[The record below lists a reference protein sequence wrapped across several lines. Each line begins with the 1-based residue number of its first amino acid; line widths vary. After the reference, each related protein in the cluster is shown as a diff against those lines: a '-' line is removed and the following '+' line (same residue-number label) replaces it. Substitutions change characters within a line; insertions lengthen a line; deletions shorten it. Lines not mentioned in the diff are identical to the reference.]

1 MAENTQVA
9 TKGRADRAILWAIV
23 APAVLIA
30 AVVLLVGLPLGAVWI
45 MNMSGCCLTGGSERV
60 ITFWA
65 SMIAGFLTLF
75 GMLVTGVFVLTA
87 FKNKAE
93 AQSEARQVAH
103 EVSKA
108 AAHQAA
114 QTFLKERKGEL
125 FQELHEAADEVA
137 QQAAKIKDLRN
148 KATELEKNVSALT
161 EATSKAQGAIDA
173 AWEVTSNAANAAQ
186 GAIGEAQEAIGEAR
200 EATSNAASTAQEAIG
215 EAREATSNAA
225 SAAQEAIG
233 EAREATSDAA
243 SAAQEAIG
251 RARQDAEDAARAVRE
266 FSDRATGG
274 TPQPEGD
281 SEQPGE

>member
-9 TKGRADRAILWAIV
+9 TKGRADRAVLWAVI

-114 QTFLKERKGEL
+114 QTFLEERKGEL
-125 FQELHEAADEVA
+125 FQSLHEAVDEVA

-148 KATELEKNVSALT
+148 KATELVKDVSELT
-161 EATSKAQGAIDA
+161 DAASKAQGTIDTARDATSNAASKAQGAIDA
-173 AWEVTSNAANAAQ
+173 ARDATSDAASKAQ
-186 GAIGEAQEAIGEAR
+186 GAIDAAR
-200 EATSNAASTAQEAIG
+200 DATSG
-215 EAREATSNAA
+215 AA
-225 SAAQEAIG
+225 SAAQKAIG

-243 SAAQEAIG
+243 SAAQEAIH

-266 FSDRATGG
+266 FADRTTGG
-274 TPQPEGD
+274 TPQPEGEP
-281 SEQPGE
+281 EQPGE